1 MYVSAEVLERRSLLS
16 VSEALQLMLMFGS
29 LLISLLMLVV
39 AITKNDKKNNRLAL
53 ASNGYFLTQ

>member
-29 LLISLLMLVV
+29 LLISLITLVV
-39 AITKNDKKNNRLAL
+39 AIAKNDKKK
-53 ASNGYFLTQ
+53 